1 LKMGGPLEN
10 ITVLD
15 LSQGAAGPTCS
26 MYLGDLG
33 ADVIKVEPPGGEW
46 GRGLG
51 PPFVEGVAAA
61 FLGMNRN
68 KRSIVVDL
76 KKPDGPE
83 VVLRLAERCDI
94 ALESFRPGVA
104 DRLGTG
110 YEAMAARNPRL
121 IYAAISAF
129 GQTGPW
135 RDRPG
140 VDGVAQAMGGIMSV
154 TGTADGPPVKV
165 GVPAADM
172 AGGVFASQSI
182 LAALFSRERTGQGQR
197 VDVSLLD
204 SLLTYQVIPLSM
216 FLADGQAPTRLGS
229 AAPYAAPNEAFATS
243 DGQLMVAAYTPTRWP
258 ALCRALGQP
267 ELATDPRFDTNEKRV
282 RARPELRDVLEP
294 LFRTRTTAEWTVAL
308 DDVDVICGPLL
319 TYPELVAEE
328 HVSQGDSLV
337 TVQHPAVGDVRAPV
351 FPGRLSQTPCDF
363 TGPPPPIPGEHTEA
377 ILAENGFAGSEVA
390 ELLRNGV
397 LGDSHE
403 NEPVQKRRQ
412 R

>member
-1 LKMGGPLEN
+1 MGGPLEN

-83 VVLRLAERCDI
+83 VILRLAERCDI

-129 GQTGPW
+129 GRAGPW

-243 DGQLMVAAYTPTRWP
+243 DGQLMVAAYTPIRWP

-377 ILAENGFAGSEVA
+377 ILAENGFADSEVA